1 MGVKFVAA
9 ATGPAAREAGPK
21 KGLLSMLVVT
31 LTLAVLYVIFL
42 VVIAR
47 RPAFYQRPR
56 WFKVTLALLLLVAII
71 VRLYRY
77 NSAMGIDYDEAM
89 GGLNAWSLAKWGIDY
104 FTLASHPIYLYAWGS
119 GMNLLYP
126 LLASP
131 FVKFFGLS
139 ITVYRFPMVLLGV
152 LSLLYLTSA
161 MLKARWSN
169 WRLVLVLAALALSPG
184 MLNTSRWAVE
194 SNLFPALLTMVMATL
209 LWWVTTKRARY
220 FYLANLLL
228 VLGAYTYANNWL
240 FLATF
245 ILGFWLIAWRRHL
258 IGVRQLGVGCLIDL
272 ALAWPLALFLWVNY
286 VSHRQLHVLG
296 LTITRLAASRGASQL
311 VVGHGQGLGA
321 VIKNLGQTVA
331 VLFTGYD
338 GYLKNGLPGFG
349 ILTPVMVVLA
359 IVGALLV
366 FKAKQRTDFD
376 ALMLMM
382 LGANLPTVLL
392 ISPNNTHLNALT
404 VPALYFA
411 GMALAKLPRAN
422 WRVAGLVVIV
432 VLFGTYAYTYLGPAH
447 TALAAGQNETPLEL
461 QTMLTKA
468 DDNGAPIYLATNHQ
482 QAGGMYTVALFNHP
496 VKPANFKQEA
506 VKSGGG
512 EFIHYYRYGRYH
524 ISAQLP
530 KSLPTHAVLIVRR
543 GASLQSAKQ
552 AGYHLVK
559 AGCYYQYLER

>member
-31 LTLAVLYVIFL
+31 LTLAALYVIFL

-47 RPAFYQRPR
+47 RLAFYQRPR

-71 VRLYRY
+71 ARLYRY

-104 FTLASHPIYLYAWGS
+104 FTMASHPVYLYAWGS

-126 LLASP
+126 LIASP
-131 FVKFFGLS
+131 LVKFFGLS

-152 LSLLYLTSA
+152 LSLFCLTAA
-161 MLKARWSN
+161 MLKARWKG

-245 ILGFWLIAWRRHL
+245 ILSFWLIAWRRHL

-286 VSHRQLHVLG
+286 VSHHQLHVLG
-296 LTITRLAASRGASQL
+296 LTITRLAASRGASQF
-311 VVGHGQGLGA
+311 VVGHGNGLGA

-349 ILTPVMVVLA
+349 ILTPVMLVLA

-366 FKAKQRTDFD
+366 FKAKPRTDFD

-404 VPALYFA
+404 IPALYLA
-411 GMALAKLPRAN
+411 GMALAKLPRVN
-422 WRVAGLVVIV
+422 WRVAGLAVIV
-432 VLFGTYAYTYLGPAH
+432 LIFGVYAYTYLGPEH

-461 QTMLTKA
+461 QTMLTRVV
-468 DDNGAPIYLATNHQ
+468 DSGAPIYLATNHQ

-496 VKPANFKQEA
+496 VKPATFKQEA

-524 ISAQLP
+524 FSAQLP
-530 KSLPTHAVLIVRR
+530 KSLPAHAVLIVRR

-559 AGCYYQYLER
+559 AGRYYQYLER

>member
-1 MGVKFVAA
+1 M
-9 ATGPAAREAGPK
+9 
-21 KGLLSMLVVT
+21 
-31 LTLAVLYVIFL
+31 
-42 VVIAR
+42 
-47 RPAFYQRPR
+47 
-56 WFKVTLALLLLVAII
+56 
-71 VRLYRY
+71 
-77 NSAMGIDYDEAM
+77 
-89 GGLNAWSLAKWGIDY
+89 
-104 FTLASHPIYLYAWGS
+104 
-119 GMNLLYP
+119 
-126 LLASP
+126 
-131 FVKFFGLS
+131 
-139 ITVYRFPMVLLGV
+139 
-152 LSLLYLTSA
+152 
-161 MLKARWSN
+161 
-169 WRLVLVLAALALSPG
+169 
-184 MLNTSRWAVE
+184 
-194 SNLFPALLTMVMATL
+194 
-209 LWWVTTKRARY
+209 
-220 FYLANLLL
+220 
-228 VLGAYTYANNWL
+228 LGAYTYANNWL

-258 IGVRQLGVGCLIDL
+258 VGVRQLGLGFLIDF

-286 VSHRQLHVLG
+286 VSHHQLHVLG

-366 FKAKQRTDFD
+366 FKAKPRTDFD

-404 VPALYFA
+404 IPALYLA
-411 GMALAKLPRAN
+411 GMALVKLPRVTRVN
-422 WRVAGLVVIV
+422 WRVAGLAVIV
-432 VLFGTYAYTYLGPAH
+432 LIFGVYAYTYLGPEH

-461 QTMLTKA
+461 QTMLTRA
-468 DDNGAPIYLATNHQ
+468 VDSGAPIYLATNHQ

-496 VKPANFKQEA
+496 VKPATFKQEA

-524 ISAQLP
+524 FSAQLP
-530 KSLPTHAVLIVRR
+530 KSLPAHAVLIVRR

-559 AGCYYQYLER
+559 AGRYYQYLER

>member
-1 MGVKFVAA
+1 
-9 ATGPAAREAGPK
+9 
-21 KGLLSMLVVT
+21 
-31 LTLAVLYVIFL
+31 
-42 VVIAR
+42 
-47 RPAFYQRPR
+47 
-56 WFKVTLALLLLVAII
+56 
-71 VRLYRY
+71 
-77 NSAMGIDYDEAM
+77 
-89 GGLNAWSLAKWGIDY
+89 
-104 FTLASHPIYLYAWGS
+104 
-119 GMNLLYP
+119 
-126 LLASP
+126 
-131 FVKFFGLS
+131 
-139 ITVYRFPMVLLGV
+139 
-152 LSLLYLTSA
+152 
-161 MLKARWSN
+161 
-169 WRLVLVLAALALSPG
+169 
-184 MLNTSRWAVE
+184 
-194 SNLFPALLTMVMATL
+194 
-209 LWWVTTKRARY
+209 
-220 FYLANLLL
+220 
-228 VLGAYTYANNWL
+228 
-240 FLATF
+240 
-245 ILGFWLIAWRRHL
+245 
-258 IGVRQLGVGCLIDL
+258 
-272 ALAWPLALFLWVNY
+272 
-286 VSHRQLHVLG
+286 
-296 LTITRLAASRGASQL
+296 
-311 VVGHGQGLGA
+311 
-321 VIKNLGQTVA
+321 
-331 VLFTGYD
+331 
-338 GYLKNGLPGFG
+338 
-349 ILTPVMVVLA
+349 MVVLA

-411 GMALAKLPRAN
+411 GMALAKLPRVN

-559 AGCYYQYLER
+559 AGVGGPPPPGRQLRRPVPVLDRPLYLLAASEFVSLQGPVGDLRHRLCRVFRQADPPGQTQAQLLGAVHPDLGPTNRNLKLERLGAGRFDIHRLVDGRPLVPDEPPE